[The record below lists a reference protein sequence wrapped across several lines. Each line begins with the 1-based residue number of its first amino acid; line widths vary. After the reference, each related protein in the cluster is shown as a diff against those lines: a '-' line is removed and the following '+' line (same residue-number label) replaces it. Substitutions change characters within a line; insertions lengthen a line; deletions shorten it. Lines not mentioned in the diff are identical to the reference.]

1 MKQTQRHHTLA
12 ALCDGDDDDVKDD
25 GEDGGDDED
34 GDDDVKDVK
43 DDGEDTGSSGRILMS
58 PIGHQAD
65 LFVRCQ

>member
-1 MKQTQRHHTLA
+1 MYTLA
-12 ALCDGDDDDVKDD
+12 ALCNDGDDDVKDD
-25 GEDGGDDED
+25 GDDED
-34 GDDDVKDVK
+34 GDDDDGDGDVK